1 MFNALLNLNSLIII
15 GTSRSFKSSFINNLD
30 IFNDYM
36 ICVIGLNLYLFT
48 DFINIIEIQELNGWL
63 MCGLVSFFM
72 LVNIIPILGNLI
84 N

>member
-1 MFNALLNLNSLIII
+1 VFNAWLNLNSLIII
-15 GTSRSFKSSFINNLD
+15 GTSRAFQSRVINNLD
-30 IFNDYM
+30 IFNDFM

-48 DFINIIEIQELNGWL
+48 DFINFIEIQELNGWL

-72 LVNIIPILGNLI
+72 LVNIISILGNLI